1 MHRLLIIADDL
12 TGAADC
18 GMACVA
24 AGLDTVVVLKDNEP
38 IPSADVVSVD
48 AATRRLSSPHA
59 AEQTARLTRRY
70 LTPQTQILFKK
81 LDSTLRGHVA
91 QEIAAVLS
99 VTRALHGAQGI
110 AIVAP
115 AFPAMGRTTVGGRQF
130 VRGVPVETTEIWHRE
145 ALNAS
150 AYLPG
155 RLGEHGLR
163 TTHIDLHTVRSEKR
177 LSDALAGAKAQHDAV
192 VCDAETDEDLRAI
205 VRAGMTLQTSIVWA
219 GSAGLA
225 AQLPQA
231 IGIGREPWKSILPS
245 PVHRPTLFVNGPT
258 LPANGASL
266 PTNGPLLFV
275 IGSPSQASREQIP
288 RLVADREIESV
299 TVPLSALRQ
308 GVHSATWA
316 EQTRRLDRA
325 FSTGRDIILSPDMG
339 GRSGVD
345 GQSDANGQSGAD
357 SQSSAHEDATL
368 SPALAALVS
377 PYVTRCSGLV
387 LTGGETA
394 RSVLD
399 RLGVATL
406 RLVGEVEP
414 GIPLSVATVVT
425 PAGSLCLPVVTKAGA
440 FGSPHSLLSC
450 HDAIRTLRTL
460 T

>member
-1 MHRLLIIADDL
+1 MHRLLIVADDL

-18 GMACVA
+18 GITCAA

-38 IPSADVVSVD
+38 LPSADVVSVD
-48 AATRRLSSPHA
+48 AATRRLSSQHA
-59 AEQTARLTRRY
+59 TEQTARLTRRY
-70 LTPQTQILFKK
+70 LSPRTRILFKK

-99 VTRALHGAQGI
+99 VSRAVHGARSI

-130 VRGVPVETTEIWHRE
+130 VRDVPVETTEIWHRE

-163 TTHIDLHTVRSEKR
+163 TTHIDLHTVRSEER
-177 LSDALAGAKAQHDAV
+177 LSAALAGAKTHHDAA
-192 VCDAETDEDLRAI
+192 VCDAETDQDLRAI
-205 VRAGMTLQTSIVWA
+205 VRAGTTLQTSIVWA

-231 IGIGREPWKSILPS
+231 VGIGRRPRKSVEPS
-245 PVHRPTLFVNGPT
+245 PVHRPTRFVTGP
-258 LPANGASL
+258 LQRVNGASL
-266 PTNGPLLFV
+266 STQGPLLFV

-288 RLVADREIESV
+288 RLVADREIEPV
-299 TVPLSALRQ
+299 TVPLSVLRQ
-308 GVHSATWA
+308 GVHSAAWA
-316 EQTRRLDRA
+316 EQARRLDRA
-325 FSTGRDIILSPDMG
+325 FSTGRDILLSLDMQS
-339 GRSGVD
+339 RSGVD
-345 GQSDANGQSGAD
+345 GQSGAKA
-357 SQSSAHEDATL
+357 QAGAGNEFSAHEDAIL
-368 SPALAALVS
+368 SAALGALVS
-377 PYVTRCSGLV
+377 PYATRCSGLV

-399 RLGVATL
+399 GLGIATL
-406 RLVGEVEP
+406 RLVGEIEP

-425 PAGSLCLPVVTKAGA
+425 PAGNLCLPVVTKAGA
-440 FGSPHSLLSC
+440 FGSPDSLLSC
-450 HDAIRTLRTL
+450 HDAIRTLMP
-460 T
+460 

>member
-1 MHRLLIIADDL
+1 MLIIADDL

-18 GMACVA
+18 GITCVA
-24 AGLDTVVVLKDNEP
+24 AGLDTVVVLKDNEST
-38 IPSADVVSVD
+38 PSTDVVSVD
-48 AATRRLSSPHA
+48 AATRRLTSRDA

-70 LTPQTQILFKK
+70 LGPQTRILFKK

-99 VTRALHGAQGI
+99 VSRALLDAQSV

-115 AFPAMGRTTVGGRQF
+115 AFPKMGRTMVGGRQF
-130 VRGVPVETTEIWHRE
+130 VRGVPVEATEIWHRE
-145 ALNAS
+145 PVKAT

-163 TTHIDLHTVRSEKR
+163 TTHIDLPTVRSTTR

-192 VCDAETDEDLRAI
+192 VCDAETEEDLRAI
-205 VRAGMTLQTSIVWA
+205 VCAGMTLQTSIVWA
-219 GSAGLA
+219 GSAALA
-225 AQLPQA
+225 AQLSQA
-231 IGIGREPWKSILPS
+231 VG
-245 PVHRPTLFVNGPT
+245 HRPTLLANGPT
-258 LPANGASL
+258 LPVSSASL
-266 PTNGPLLFV
+266 QTNGPLLFV
-275 IGSPSQASREQIP
+275 IGSPSQASRQQIA
-288 RLVADREIESV
+288 RLAAHREMESV
-299 TVPLSALRQ
+299 ALPPAGLRH
-308 GVHSATWA
+308 GAHSAAWA

-325 FSTGRDIILSPDMG
+325 FATGRDIIVWLEMEV
-339 GRSGVD
+339 RS
-345 GQSDANGQSGAD
+345 
-357 SQSSAHEDATL
+357 EDATL

-399 RLGVATL
+399 GLGVATL
-406 RLVGEVEP
+406 RLVREVEP

-440 FGSPHSLLSC
+440 FGAPHSLLSC
-450 HDAIRTLRTL
+450 HDAIRTLWTL

>member
-18 GMACVA
+18 GITCVA
-24 AGLDTVVVLKDNEP
+24 AGLDTVVVLKGDEP

-48 AATRRLSSPHA
+48 AATRRLSTPDA

-70 LTPQTQILFKK
+70 FGPQTRILFKK

-99 VTRALHGAQGI
+99 VNRALHGARGI

-145 ALNAS
+145 ALKAS

-163 TTHIDLHTVRSEKR
+163 ATHIDLHTVRSEKR
-177 LSDALAGAKAQHDAV
+177 LSDALAGAKAQQDAV

-219 GSAGLA
+219 GSAALA

-245 PVHRPTLFVNGPT
+245 PVHRPTLFDNGHT
-258 LPANGASL
+258 LFVNGASL
-266 PTNGPLLFV
+266 STNGPLLFV

-288 RLVADREIESV
+288 RLVADRDIESV
-299 TVPLSALRQ
+299 SVPLGAALRH

-316 EQTRRLDRA
+316 EQTRRLERA
-325 FSTGRDIILSPDMG
+325 FSTGRDIVLSLDIE
-339 GRSGVD
+339 GRSG
-345 GQSDANGQSGAD
+345 A
-357 SQSSAHEDATL
+357 SAHEDATL

-425 PAGSLCLPVVTKAGA
+425 PAGSLCLPVITKAGA
-440 FGSPHSLLSC
+440 FGSPHSLLHC

>member
-1 MHRLLIIADDL
+1 VHRLLIIADDL

-18 GMACVA
+18 GITCVA
-24 AGLDTVVVLKDNEP
+24 AGLDTVVVLKGDEP
-38 IPSADVVSVD
+38 IPSTDVVSVD
-48 AATRRLSSPHA
+48 AATRRLSSPDA

-70 LTPQTQILFKK
+70 LGPETRILFKK

-99 VTRALHGAQGI
+99 VSRALHGAHGI

-145 ALNAS
+145 ALKAS

-163 TTHIDLHTVRSEKR
+163 ATHIDLHTVRSEKR

-205 VRAGMTLQTSIVWA
+205 VRAGITLQTSIVWA
-219 GSAGLA
+219 GSAALA

-231 IGIGREPWKSILPS
+231 MGIGREPWKSILPS
-245 PVHRPTLFVNGPT
+245 PVHRPTL
-258 LPANGASL
+258 S
-266 PTNGPLLFV
+266 TNGPLLFV

-288 RLVADREIESV
+288 RLVADRDIESV
-299 TVPLSALRQ
+299 SVPLAALRH

-316 EQTRRLDRA
+316 EQTRRLERA
-325 FSTGRDIILSPDMG
+325 FSTGRDIVLSLDME
-339 GRSGVD
+339 GRSGVE
-345 GQSDANGQSGAD
+345 GRSNANGQFGGD

-377 PYVTRCSGLV
+377 PYVTRCGGLV

-425 PAGSLCLPVVTKAGA
+425 PAGSLCLPVITKAGA
-440 FGSPHSLLSC
+440 FGSPHSLLRC

>member
-1 MHRLLIIADDL
+1 VHRLLIVADDL

-18 GMACVA
+18 GMACLA

-38 IPSADVVSVD
+38 TPGTEVVSVD
-48 AATRRLSSPHA
+48 AATRRLSSLQATERTTH
-59 AEQTARLTRRY
+59 LTRQY
-70 LTPQTQILFKK
+70 LSPQTRILFKK

-99 VTRALHGAQGI
+99 VARSVHGAHCI

-130 VRGVPVETTEIWHRE
+130 VRGVPVETTEVWHRE

-155 RLGEHGLR
+155 RLSEHGLR

-177 LSDALAGAKAQHDAV
+177 LSDVLAGAKVQHDAA

-219 GSAGLA
+219 GSAGLV

-231 IGIGREPWKSILPS
+231 MGVGPETRKSPA
-245 PVHRPTLFVNGPT
+245 
-258 LPANGASL
+258 ANGASRSAKG
-266 PTNGPLLFV
+266 PSPSTEGPLLFV

-288 RLVADREIESV
+288 RLVAHREMVPV
-299 TVPLSALRQ
+299 TVPLSALGH
-308 GVHSATWA
+308 GVHSAAWA
-316 EQTRRLDRA
+316 EQKRCLDHA
-325 FSTGRDIILSPDMG
+325 FTTGRDIILSLETQA
-339 GRSGVD
+339 RLGVK
-345 GQSDANGQSGAD
+345 GQPA
-357 SQSSAHEDATL
+357 AHDDATL

-377 PYVTRCSGLV
+377 HYAARCSGLF

-394 RSVLD
+394 RAVLD
-399 RLGVATL
+399 GLGVATL

-425 PAGSLCLPVVTKAGA
+425 AAGLLSLPVVTKAGA
-440 FGSPHSLLSC
+440 FGSPDSLLSC
-450 HDAIRTLRTL
+450 HDALRNLRTL

>member
-18 GMACVA
+18 GIACLA
-24 AGLDTVVVLKDNEP
+24 AGLDTVVVLKDSEP
-38 IPSADVVSVD
+38 IPGVDAVSVD
-48 AATRRLSSPHA
+48 AATRRLPSSHA
-59 AEQTARLTRRY
+59 TEQTARLTRRY
-70 LTPQTQILFKK
+70 LSPQTRILFKK

-99 VTRALHGAQGI
+99 VTRALHDAQSI

-115 AFPAMGRTTVGGRQF
+115 AFPAMGRTMVGGRLF

-155 RLGEHGLR
+155 RLGEHGLK
-163 TTHIDLHTVRSEKR
+163 TMHIDLHTVHSEKR
-177 LSDALAGAKAQHDAV
+177 LSDALARAQAQHDAA

-205 VRAGMTLQTSIVWA
+205 VHAGRTLQTSIVWA

-231 IGIGREPWKSILPS
+231 MGIARE
-245 PVHRPTLFVNGPT
+245 RPTLAV
-258 LPANGASL
+258 NGASL
-266 PTNGPLLFV
+266 SATGPLLFV
-275 IGSPSQASREQIP
+275 IGSPSQPSRDQIA

-308 GVHSATWA
+308 GLHSVAWA
-316 EQTRRLDRA
+316 EQTTLLDRA
-325 FSTGRDIILSPDMG
+325 FSTGRDIVLSLE
-339 GRSGVD
+339 
-345 GQSDANGQSGAD
+345 
-357 SQSSAHEDATL
+357 SSAHEDATL

-377 PYVTRCSGLV
+377 PYATRCSGLV

-399 RLGVATL
+399 GLGVATL
-406 RLVGEVEP
+406 RLVDEVEP

-440 FGSPHSLLSC
+440 FGLPHSLLRC

>member
-1 MHRLLIIADDL
+1 MLIIADDL

-18 GMACVA
+18 GITCVA
-24 AGLDTVVVLKDNEP
+24 AGLDTIVVLKGNEP
-38 IPSADVVSVD
+38 IPSTDVVSVD
-48 AATRRLSSPHA
+48 AATRRLSSPDA

-70 LTPQTQILFKK
+70 FGPQTRILFKK

-99 VTRALHGAQGI
+99 VNRALHGARGI

-145 ALNAS
+145 ALKAS

-163 TTHIDLHTVRSEKR
+163 ATHIDLHTVRSEKR

-192 VCDAETDEDLRAI
+192 VCDAETEEDLRAI

-231 IGIGREPWKSILPS
+231 MGIGREPWKSILPS
-245 PVHRPTLFVNGPT
+245 PVHRP
-258 LPANGASL
+258 SL
-266 PTNGPLLFV
+266 STNGPLLFV

-288 RLVADREIESV
+288 RLVADRDIESV
-299 TVPLSALRQ
+299 PVPLAALRH
-308 GVHSATWA
+308 GVHSTAWA

-325 FSTGRDIILSPDMG
+325 FSTGRDIILSLDME
-339 GRSGVD
+339 GRSG
-345 GQSDANGQSGAD
+345 A
-357 SQSSAHEDATL
+357 SAHEDATL

>member
-1 MHRLLIIADDL
+1 MHRLLIVADDL

-18 GMACVA
+18 GLTCVA

-38 IPSADVVSVD
+38 IPRADVVSVD
-48 AATRRLSSPHA
+48 AATRRLPALNA
-59 AEQTARLTRRY
+59 AELTARLTRRY
-70 LTPQTQILFKK
+70 LSPQTQILFKK

-91 QEIAAVLS
+91 QEIAAVLT
-99 VTRALHGAQGI
+99 VIRELHGAQSI

-115 AFPAMGRTTVGGRQF
+115 AFPAMGRTMVGGRLF

-155 RLGEHGLR
+155 RLDEYGLK
-163 TTHIDLHTVRSEKR
+163 TMHVDLHTVHSEKR
-177 LSDALAGAKAQHDAV
+177 LSDTLAGAKAQHDAV

-205 VRAGMTLQTSIVWA
+205 VRAGMTLQTSVVWA

-231 IGIGREPWKSILPS
+231 LGIGDVLPDRVPVQMTVERHSAGEPWHTTLLSPLP
-245 PVHRPTLFVNGPT
+245 GPT
-258 LPANGASL
+258 
-266 PTNGPLLFV
+266 LFV
-275 IGSPSQASREQIP
+275 IGSPSQASREQIT
-288 RLVADREIESV
+288 RLVADRDIESV
-299 TVPLSALRQ
+299 TVPLSALRR
-308 GVHSATWA
+308 GVHSAAWL

-325 FSTGRDIILSPDMG
+325 FSSGRDIIVGLDMEH
-339 GRSGVD
+339 RSAAD
-345 GQSDANGQSGAD
+345 GQAGAD
-357 SQSSAHEDATL
+357 NQSSAREDATV

-377 PYVTRCSGLV
+377 SYATRCSGLV

-399 RLGVATL
+399 GLGVATL

-414 GIPLSVATVVT
+414 GIPLSVATVMT
-425 PAGSLCLPVVTKAGA
+425 TAGRLCLPVVTKAGA
-440 FGSPHSLLSC
+440 FGSPHSLLRC
-450 HDAIRTLRTL
+450 HDAIRNLRTL

>member
-1 MHRLLIIADDL
+1 MQRLLIVADDL

-18 GMACVA
+18 GTACLA
-24 AGLDTVVVLKDNEP
+24 AGLDTVIVLKDSDP

-48 AATRRLSSPHA
+48 AATRGLSSSQA

-70 LTPQTQILFKK
+70 LSPQTRILFKK

-99 VTRALHGAQGI
+99 VTRALHGTQSI

-130 VRGVPVETTEIWHRE
+130 VGGVPVETTEIWHRE
-145 ALNAS
+145 ASNAP

-163 TTHIDLHTVRSEKR
+163 ATHIDLHTVRSEKR
-177 LSDALAGAKAQHDAV
+177 LSDALAGAQAQHDAA

-231 IGIGREPWKSILPS
+231 MGIGREPWKSILAS
-245 PVHRPTLFVNGPT
+245 TVHRPTLFVDRVT
-258 LPANGASL
+258 LAVNGAAQS
-266 PTNGPLLFV
+266 TMAPLLFV
-275 IGSPSQASREQIP
+275 IGSPSQVSREQIS
-288 RLVADREIESV
+288 RLLADREIESV
-299 TVPLSALRQ
+299 RVPLSALRQ
-308 GVHSATWA
+308 GVDSAAWA
-316 EQTRRLDRA
+316 DPARRLDRA
-325 FSTGRDIILSPDMG
+325 FSTGRDIILSLDMET
-339 GRSGVD
+339 RSDVD
-345 GQSDANGQSGAD
+345 GQSDPGARPGAD
-357 SQSSAHEDATL
+357 NRSSAHEEAAL
-368 SPALAALVS
+368 SAALAALVS
-377 PYVTRCSGLV
+377 PYATRCSGLV

-399 RLGVATL
+399 GLGVTTL

-414 GIPLSVATVVT
+414 GIPLSVATVAT
-425 PAGSLCLPVVTKAGA
+425 TAGSLCLPVVTKAGA
-440 FGSPHSLLSC
+440 FGSPHSLVSC
-450 HDAIRTLRTL
+450 RDAIRTLMT
-460 T
+460 

>member
-12 TGAADC
+12 TGAADS

-38 IPSADVVSVD
+38 IPGADVVSVD
-48 AATRRLSSPHA
+48 AATRRLSSPQA
-59 AEQTARLTRRY
+59 TEQTARLTRRY

-91 QEIAAVLS
+91 QETAAVLS
-99 VTRALHGAQGI
+99 VARAVRGAECI

-163 TTHIDLHTVRSEKR
+163 TTHIDLGTVRSEKR
-177 LSDALAGAKAQHDAV
+177 LSDALAGAKAQHHAV
-192 VCDAETDEDLRAI
+192 VCDAETDEDLHAI
-205 VRAGMTLQTSIVWA
+205 VHAGMALQTPIVWA

-231 IGIGREPWKSILPS
+231 LGIGREP
-245 PVHRPTLFVNGPT
+245 RQPT
-258 LPANGASL
+258 LPSL
-266 PTNGPLLFV
+266 SAQGPMLFV
-275 IGSPSQASREQIP
+275 IGSPSQASREQIL
-288 RLVADREIESV
+288 RLAADREIECEM
-299 TVPLSALRQ
+299 VPLSALRQ
-308 GVHSATWA
+308 GVHSAAWA
-316 EQTRRLDRA
+316 EQTSRLDRA
-325 FSTGRDIILSPDMG
+325 FSTGRDIVLTLDMG
-339 GRSGVD
+339 GRCGVD
-345 GQSDANGQSGAD
+345 GHSDANGQS
-357 SQSSAHEDATL
+357 SAQEDATL

-377 PYVTRCSGLV
+377 PYATLCSGFV

-399 RLGVATL
+399 ALGVTTL
-406 RLVGEVEP
+406 RLVGAVEP
-414 GIPLSVATVVT
+414 GIPLSLATVVT
-425 PAGSLCLPVVTKAGA
+425 PAGHLCLPVVTKAGA
-440 FGSPHSLLSC
+440 FGSPHSLLRC

>member
-1 MHRLLIIADDL
+1 VHRLLIIADDL

-24 AGLDTVVVLKDNEP
+24 AGLDSIVVLKDNEP

-48 AATRRLSSPHA
+48 AATRRLSSPDA

-70 LTPQTQILFKK
+70 LGPQTRILFKK

-99 VTRALHGAQGI
+99 VTRALHVAHGI

-145 ALNAS
+145 ALKAS

-163 TTHIDLHTVRSEKR
+163 AAHIDLHTVRSEKR

-192 VCDAETDEDLRAI
+192 VCDAETEEDLRAI

-219 GSAGLA
+219 GSAALA

-231 IGIGREPWKSILPS
+231 MGIGREPWKSIVPS
-245 PVHRPTLFVNGPT
+245 PVHRPTLFDNGRT
-258 LPANGASL
+258 LFANGASL
-266 PTNGPLLFV
+266 STHGPLLFV

-308 GVHSATWA
+308 GVHSAAWA

-325 FSTGRDIILSPDMG
+325 FSTGRDIILSLDMEG
-339 GRSGVD
+339 QSGVD
-345 GQSDANGQSGAD
+345 GQSDANG
-357 SQSSAHEDATL
+357 QSSAHEDATL

-377 PYVTRCSGLV
+377 PYVTRCSGFV

-425 PAGSLCLPVVTKAGA
+425 PAGSLCLPVVTKAGS
-440 FGSPHSLLSC
+440 FGSPHSLLRC

>member
-1 MHRLLIIADDL
+1 VHRLLIIADDL

-18 GMACVA
+18 GITCLA
-24 AGLDTVVVLKDNEP
+24 AGLDTVVVLKDSEP
-38 IPSADVVSVD
+38 IPSVDAVSVD
-48 AATRRLSSPHA
+48 AATRRLSSSHA
-59 AEQTARLTRRY
+59 TEQTARLTRRY
-70 LTPQTQILFKK
+70 LSPHTRILFKK

-99 VTRALHGAQGI
+99 VTRALHGAQSI

-115 AFPAMGRTTVGGRQF
+115 AFPAMGRTMVGGRLF

-155 RLGEHGLR
+155 RLSEHGLK
-163 TTHIDLHTVRSEKR
+163 TVHIDLHTVHSEKR
-177 LSDALAGAKAQHDAV
+177 LVDALAHAKAQHDGA

-205 VRAGMTLQTSIVWA
+205 VCAGRTLQTSIVWA

-231 IGIGREPWKSILPS
+231 MGIGRERPAQ
-245 PVHRPTLFVNGPT
+245 PVHST
-258 LPANGASL
+258 SL
-266 PTNGPLLFV
+266 TTKGPLLFV
-275 IGSPSQASREQIP
+275 IGSPSQASRDQIAK
-288 RLVADREIESV
+288 LVADREIESV
-299 TVPLSALRQ
+299 TVPLSALRE
-308 GVHSATWA
+308 GLHSAAWV
-316 EQTRRLDRA
+316 EQTQRLDRA
-325 FSTGRDIILSPDMG
+325 FSTGRDVVISLEP
-339 GRSGVD
+339 
-345 GQSDANGQSGAD
+345 
-357 SQSSAHEDATL
+357 SAHEDATL
-368 SPALAALVS
+368 SHALAALVS
-377 PYVTRCSGLV
+377 RHATRCSGLV

-399 RLGVATL
+399 ALDVDTL

-425 PAGSLCLPVVTKAGA
+425 PAGSLNLPVVTKAGA
-440 FGSPHSLLSC
+440 FGLPHSLLSC
-450 HDAIRTLRTL
+450 HDAIRTPRTL